1 MTTRILFLSA
11 DPAHQPI
18 VLDVDD
24 EGRALPRGDDAAA
37 MQPSRSVLVVP
48 GGAVRIERLELQAH
62 SEAQAQAAAR
72 AVLEGRLA
80 RPGALHVALDRD
92 AGSTSRT
99 VAAVDPDV
107 LRAWL
112 ARAAALGLQP
122 DAAVPEALLLPVPH
136 GGAIQR
142 DTVADLRS
150 GDSHGSVDAGHVNV
164 LDAGDR
170 WLVRGPGLAFS
181 AEPALAGS
189 VLAGRETRFL
199 AGRPE
204 DFARNALRPQVDL
217 LQGAFAPA
225 ARNRPSGRRRL
236 AWLAAALLASPL
248 VLVGAQAL
256 RLEIA
261 ARTLESE
268 ATAAVRE
275 ALPAAGSATRD
286 GLQSRLGAAREPQV
300 FAAASG
306 ALFAAVDAR
315 EGTHLL
321 ELEYQRGDAV
331 RAVLFHAGA
340 DDIEALRASLAAEGW
355 RLVEGGSTATPGGLR
370 TGLALEPDA

>member
-236 AWLAAALLASPL
+236 AWLARPCSHRPSC
-248 VLVGAQAL
+248 GGRTAL

-268 ATAAVRE
+268 R
-275 ALPAAGSATRD
+275 LPPCGKRCRPRAPRPGTGCSRGWAQPRA
-286 GLQSRLGAAREPQV
+286 QSSPPRA
-300 FAAASG
+300 G